1 MQCAKLSVLIFRK
14 LLRDNPRVLASFIRS
29 GLDENDAQFIEKMI
43 DPGDESTDLPKV
55 YYSINNI
62 KLLLLLYMLIQSR
75 KMNKKLNF
83 LYEVKP
89 YLLL

>member
-1 MQCAKLSVLIFRK
+1 MYMQCAKLSVLIFRK

-55 YYSINNI
+55 
-62 KLLLLLYMLIQSR
+62 
-75 KMNKKLNF
+75 
-83 LYEVKP
+83 
-89 YLLL
+89 